1 MKPLTITRDYQEKKV
16 FVGIDV
22 HKRTYSLVAICEE
35 VIVKRWSMK
44 ADVEACRAALIKFF
58 AGANIS
64 SVYEAGFSGYSLH
77 RELLKHG
84 IGNIVISPASV
95 QKAPNDRVK
104 TDQLDAL
111 KMATQLSK
119 GLLRAIDVPTE
130 ERELKREITRL
141 RSQLV
146 DHRVSVTLQ
155 IKSKMQ
161 YFGLMGPEDCRKISE
176 KYLNELEK
184 IDFKA
189 ELKLSFK
196 ILIDQWRHLSKQI
209 KEIEREIRTQA
220 REDKATEEIYESVPG
235 VGLITARILANELGD
250 LKVRFK
256 NERELFSYTGLT
268 PSEYS
273 SGDSI
278 RKGKISRCGPARIRW
293 ILTEAAWV
301 CIRSDASLREA
312 YERIKIRRGAK
323 RAIVAIAR
331 KLIGRIR
338 SCFVNGCKYE
348 LQAATAV
355 K

>member
-1 MKPLTITRDYQEKKV
+1 MKPSTITRDYLGKKV

-22 HKRTYSLVAICEE
+22 HKRTYSLTAICED

-44 ADVEACRAALIKFF
+44 ADVGACRAALMKFF
-58 AGANIS
+58 NGANIF

-77 RELLKHG
+77 RELLAHE
-84 IGNIVISPASV
+84 INNIVISPASV

-104 TDQLDAL
+104 TDQLDAQ

-119 GLLRAIDVPTE
+119 GLLRAIEVPTE

-146 DHRVSVTLQ
+146 DHRVSIMLQ
-155 IKSKMQ
+155 IKSKLH
-161 YFGLMGPEDCRKISE
+161 YFGLMGPEDCRKVSE
-176 KYLNELEK
+176 KYITELENLDLK
-184 IDFKA
+184 Y
-189 ELKLSFK
+189 ELKFSFK
-196 ILIDQWRHLSKQI
+196 ILIDQWRQLSKQI
-209 KEIEREIRTQA
+209 KEIEKEIRTQE
-220 REDKATEEIYESVPG
+220 RDDKATAEIYQSVPG
-235 VGLITARILANELGD
+235 VGLITARVLANELGD
-250 LKVRFK
+250 LKARFK

-273 SGDSI
+273 SGDI
-278 RKGKISRCGPARIRW
+278 VRKGKISRCGPARIRW

-301 CIRSDASLREA
+301 CIRSDASLKEA

-338 SCFVNGCKYE
+338 SCFIKGCKYE
-348 LQAATAV
+348 FQAVSAV
-355 K
+355 N